1 VKIPGR
7 WRGPHPRDALDADA
21 VAFHHWVRMAQPK
34 TNRSTAESARPAA
47 TRSRWLFWHR
57 KDDVS
62 KAQKSWLRQNGESIV
77 LAVLVALLVRSS
89 VVEAFWVPSGSMLP
103 TIQIGDHLF
112 VNKLA
117 YGMHLPFVS
126 REIAQWRPLH
136 RGDIV
141 VFRSPVDQQVDLI
154 KRVIAVAGD
163 TVEIR
168 NKRLLINGEA
178 VPDPYANFTDPRVH
192 EATPRDNFGPV
203 TVPPGK
209 FFVMGDNRDQS
220 YDSRYWGFADE
231 RDVKGQATFVY
242 WSWDSQN
249 HWLRWNRFGHVIR

>member
-1 VKIPGR
+1 
-7 WRGPHPRDALDADA
+7 
-21 VAFHHWVRMAQPK
+21 MAQPHTPRPK
-34 TNRSTAESARPAA
+34 ADGNRPSELSV
-47 TRSRWLFWHR
+47 SRFAFRR
-57 KDDVS
+57 KPITEAQS
-62 KAQKSWLRQNGESIV
+62 KSRLRQKIES
-77 LAVLVALLVRSS
+77 LLMAAAVALLVRAS

-117 YGMHLPFVS
+117 YGMHLPFV
-126 REIAQWRPLH
+126 EHEVTQWSPLH

-141 VFRSPVDQQVDLI
+141 VFTSPVDRRIDLI

-163 TVEIR
+163 TVEVR
-168 NKRLLINGEA
+168 DKHLYINGQE
-178 VPDPYANFTDPRVH
+178 VPDPHATFTDPR
-192 EATPRDNFGPV
+192 PRDSAPRDRFGPV

-231 RDVKGQATFVY
+231 RDVKGQATFIY
-242 WSWDSQN
+242 ISLDSHADWTHWIRWD
-249 HWLRWNRFGHVIR
+249 RFGHFIR

>member
-1 VKIPGR
+1 MTHSNTAR
-7 WRGPHPRDALDADA
+7 SLSRGEPVTR
-21 VAFHHWVRMAQPK
+21 
-34 TNRSTAESARPAA
+34 
-47 TRSRWLFWHR
+47 RSRLAFWR
-57 KDDVS
+57 RETVEDKPP
-62 KAQKSWLRQNGESIV
+62 KSRLRQNVESLL

-141 VFRSPVDQQVDLI
+141 VFRSPIDAHIDLI

-168 NKRLLINGEA
+168 NKRLFINGEA
-178 VPDPYANFTDPRVH
+178 VPDPHATFTDPRIRDNV
-192 EATPRDNFGPV
+192 PRDNFGPV
-203 TVPPGK
+203 TVPAGK

-231 RDVKGQATFVY
+231 RDVKGQATFIY
-242 WSWDSQN
+242 WSWNSQA
-249 HWLRWNRFGHVIR
+249 HWLRWDRLGHFLR

>member
-1 VKIPGR
+1 
-7 WRGPHPRDALDADA
+7 
-21 VAFHHWVRMAQPK
+21 MAQAK
-34 TNRSTAESARPAA
+34 TNRSTAQPADRRWWVFWKRNNSASEPGK
-47 TRSRWLFWHR
+47 SRLQQH
-57 KDDVS
+57 
-62 KAQKSWLRQNGESIV
+62 GESVV
-77 LAVLVALLVRSS
+77 LAILVALLVRSS

-117 YGMHLPFVS
+117 YGMHLPFISQEV
-126 REIAQWRPLH
+126 AQWRPLH

-141 VFRSPVDQQVDLI
+141 VFRSPVDPQIDLI
-154 KRVIAVAGD
+154 KRVIGVAGD

-168 NKRLLINGEA
+168 NKQLFINREPM
-178 VPDPYANFTDPRVH
+178 PDPYANFTDTHVRD
-192 EATPRDNFGPV
+192 AAPRDNFGPV

-231 RDVKGQATFVY
+231 RDVKGQATFIY
-242 WSWDSQN
+242 WSWNSQT
-249 HWLRWNRFGHVIR
+249 HWLRWDRFGHFIR